1 MVRAGRLS
9 LRAGLGVEGD
19 VNAAAGSPRHV
30 LIVSAADLE
39 RYALEPGDLRENI
52 AVDDGIDRLESG
64 SLVQVGSSSIV
75 RVTFPCEPCHKLN
88 SVRRGLAY
96 ELQGNARGML
106 GRVVRSGTIR
116 SGDSVR
122 VAPGACR
129 PLSDVPRE
137 RLWDA
142 VERIPWGQVA
152 TYAALVL
159 GIGVPRTFTRAL
171 PRLLKKGPSGLP
183 LHRVLDS
190 QARLIEQH
198 VPDQRERLLR
208 EGASIGQGGRV
219 DHPVFW
225 DPTSLYA
232 ECEHAACR

>member
-1 MVRAGRLS
+1 MPRVRQLV
-9 LRAGLGVEGD
+9 LREGFGIAGD
-19 VNAAAGSPRHV
+19 VNAAAGSPRQV
-30 LIVSAADLE
+30 LIVSAADLRAHE
-39 RYALEPGDLRENI
+39 LEPGDLRENVVI
-52 AVDDGIDRLESG
+52 DGGIDELESG
-64 SLVQVGSSSIV
+64 ALVRIGPSSVV

-88 SVRRGLAY
+88 SVRPGLAY
-96 ELQGNARGML
+96 ELRGNARGML
-106 GRVVRSGTIR
+106 GRVVRPGTIR
-116 SGDSVR
+116 PGDPVR
-122 VAPGACR
+122 VAPGVCR

-142 VERIPWGQVA
+142 VGRIPWGQVA
-152 TYAALVL
+152 TYAVIVL
-159 GIGVPRTFTRAL
+159 GIGVPKAFTRAL

-219 DHPVFW
+219 DHPVLW
-225 DPTSLYA
+225 DPASLYA
-232 ECEHAACR
+232 ECEHAACC